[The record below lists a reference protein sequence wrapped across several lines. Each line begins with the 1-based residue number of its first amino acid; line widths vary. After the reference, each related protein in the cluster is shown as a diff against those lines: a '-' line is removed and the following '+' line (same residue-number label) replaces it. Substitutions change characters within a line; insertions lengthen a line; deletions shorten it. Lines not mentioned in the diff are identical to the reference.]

1 MGAWTDRDMAPD
13 DALLHR
19 LLDELERTNKEL
31 DEVKGRLHRVDDVES
46 RLRQVDLNVARLDT
60 VEELA
65 NKLQRRIE
73 GDNGLSDRVAILFDA
88 ASKAAEANG
97 PSKAE
102 RGLLLTLVGLLG
114 AIVVELIRVVRVW
127 LGVGP

>member
-19 LLDELERTNKEL
+19 LLDELERTNREL
-31 DEVKGRLHRVDDVES
+31 DEVS
-46 RLRQVDLNVARLDT
+46 QRLRQVDINVARLDR

-73 GDNGLSDRVAILFDA
+73 GDDGLSDRVAILFDA
-88 ASKAAEANG
+88 ARKNVSDS
-97 PSKAE
+97 PSKAVI
-102 RGLLLTLVGLLG
+102 GLLLSVVGLLG
-114 AIVVELIRVVRVW
+114 AIVVELIRTVRAW
-127 LGVGP
+127 LGAGP